1 MRETKMPQT
10 AISTMS
16 PSPKR
21 KRDASDPANTAT
33 AMPPFAPRLNT
44 SSPAPAPVPGENS
57 PRSIVADQLRDL
69 KIKGIIPRL
78 DFGAGDATPE
88 VRKRAKRS
96 DSIHNRPGAALEGFQ
111 DIPIRGA
118 RPAAAQGEIIGA
130 GGVYSYSDTPEIQ
143 ETLQSSFSSTT
154 TTLTMAD
161 EGLSSSPIPPS
172 HASPSSHTMPKP
184 RPYPRSRIRSP
195 SPPLTALTWQDSE
208 ITGHLVDPSQDPDDD
223 GTGINGIGF
232 KPTPALA
239 YARAQRRRQQV
250 MEWRAREAKEARQK
264 RSDRRRR
271 GVGGV
276 DGTSSG
282 AKNGKDGTK
291 RVVRFA

>member
-1 MRETKMPQT
+1 M
-10 AISTMS
+10 
-16 PSPKR
+16 
-21 KRDASDPANTAT
+21 
-33 AMPPFAPRLNT
+33 
-44 SSPAPAPVPGENS
+44 
-57 PRSIVADQLRDL
+57 
-69 KIKGIIPRL
+69 
-78 DFGAGDATPE
+78 
-88 VRKRAKRS
+88 
-96 DSIHNRPGAALEGFQ
+96 
-111 DIPIRGA
+111 
-118 RPAAAQGEIIGA
+118 
-130 GGVYSYSDTPEIQ
+130 
-143 ETLQSSFSSTT
+143 
-154 TTLTMAD
+154 
-161 EGLSSSPIPPS
+161 
-172 HASPSSHTMPKP
+172 
-184 RPYPRSRIRSP
+184 
-195 SPPLTALTWQDSE
+195 ALTWQDSE

-282 AKNGKDGTK
+282 EKNGKDGIK

>member
-1 MRETKMPQT
+1 MPQM

-44 SSPAPAPVPGENS
+44 SSPAPTPVPEENS
-57 PRSIVADQLRDL
+57 PRSIVADQLRNL
-69 KIKGIIPRL
+69 KIKGTI
-78 DFGAGDATPE
+78 DFEAGEATPE
-88 VRKRAKRS
+88 VRKRAKHS
-96 DSIHNRPGAALEGFQ
+96 DSIHNRPGAALEGPQ

-118 RPAAAQGEIIGA
+118 QPAASQVEIIGA
-130 GGVYSYSDTPEIQ
+130 GGVHSYSDALEILETP
-143 ETLQSSFSSTT
+143 QSPFSPTT
-154 TTLTMAD
+154 TTLAMAAK
-161 EGLSSSPIPPS
+161 GPSSSPVPLS
-172 HASPSSHTMPKP
+172 HASPLSHTKPKP
-184 RPYPRSRIRSP
+184 RPHPRSRKKSP
-195 SPPLTALTWQDSE
+195 SPPLTALTWQDNE

-250 MEWRAREAKEARQK
+250 IEWRAREAKEARQK
-264 RSDRRRR
+264 RSDRRRG

-282 AKNGKDGTK
+282 AKNGKDGIK